1 MAEEATLPSVVAQVV
16 LSAVPILAAIV
27 FHEVAHGAVAY
38 LLGDPT
44 AARYG
49 RLTLNPLPHIDPV
62 GTVLLPGFLLV
73 TSFLMGTQPFVFGW
87 AKPVPVDYRQLRHP
101 RRDAVLVAVAG
112 PLTNLLLA
120 TVSAAVLAMIPPDV
134 ERGSLADGLALMA
147 RTSVVINCVLAVF
160 NLMPIPPLDGGH
172 VLTAL
177 LPAPAV
183 QVLRR
188 VERIGFLIV
197 ILIALNTDVVS
208 RLVRPLLVLFLG
220 LGR

>member
-1 MAEEATLPSVVAQVV
+1 MVEEAALPSVIAQVV

-44 AARYG
+44 AARLG

-73 TSFLMGTQPFVFGW
+73 TAFLMGTSPFVFGW

-101 RRDAVLVAVAG
+101 RRDAVLVALAG
-112 PLTNLLLA
+112 PLTNLGLA
-120 TVSAAVLAMIPPDV
+120 TLSALVLAAIPSDV
-134 ERGSLADGLALMA
+134 EPGSLMHGLGLMA
-147 RTSVVINCVLAVF
+147 ETSVVINCVLAVF

-172 VLTAL
+172 VLTAI
-177 LPAPAV
+177 LPAPGV
-183 QVLRR
+183 RLLRR
-188 VERIGFLIV
+188 VERVGFIIVLLIV
-197 ILIALNTDVVS
+197 LNTSLLS
-208 RLVRPLLVLFLG
+208 RLVRPLLVFFLR

>member
-1 MAEEATLPSVVAQVV
+1 MTLPSVIAQVA

-38 LLGDPT
+38 VLGDPT

-62 GTVLLPGFLLV
+62 GTVLLPAFLLV
-73 TSFLMGTQPFVFGW
+73 ASFLMGTSPFVFGW

-101 RRDAVLVAVAG
+101 RRDAVLVALAG
-112 PLTNLLLA
+112 PVTNLLLA
-120 TVSAAVLAMIPPDV
+120 TVSAVVLAVIPPEV
-134 ERGSLADGLALMA
+134 ERGSLAHGLALMA

-188 VERIGFLIV
+188 VERIGFFIV

-208 RLVRPLLVLFLG
+208 RLVRPLLVFFLG
-220 LGR
+220 VGR